1 MENDAQLVTYEQDIN
16 LREIIYLLRIKWW
29 IIAICFIVAVI
40 GATIYSYLIANPVYS
55 ANALL
60 FVGKEPGEEDDP
72 YSIAQ
77 MQVNERLVM
86 DYREII
92 KSRTAAN
99 EVIKRLDLK
108 VKPEYLQRG
117 MNVTTVSNSRMFKI
131 SFESTDPEF
140 AADVVNEMSQV
151 IIIKAAEIV
160 DVENVRVVDDA
171 EVPTSPI
178 KPNKKM
184 NIAIAGVIGLMVGI
198 GIIIAAEY
206 FDNTIKNAED
216 VQKYLGLSILGEIP
230 AFEGERRQGQNGSRK
245 RKAIA
250 SLSFRPNGK

>member
-1 MENDAQLVTYEQDIN
+1 
-16 LREIIYLLRIKWW
+16 
-29 IIAICFIVAVI
+29 
-40 GATIYSYLIANPVYS
+40 
-55 ANALL
+55 
-60 FVGKEPGEEDDP
+60 
-72 YSIAQ
+72 
-77 MQVNERLVM
+77 
-86 DYREII
+86 
-92 KSRTAAN
+92 
-99 EVIKRLDLK
+99 
-108 VKPEYLQRG
+108 
-117 MNVTTVSNSRMFKI
+117 
-131 SFESTDPEF
+131 
-140 AADVVNEMSQV
+140 MSQV

-160 DVENVRVVDDA
+160 DVENVKVVDDA

>member
-1 MENDAQLVTYEQDIN
+1 
-16 LREIIYLLRIKWW
+16 
-29 IIAICFIVAVI
+29 
-40 GATIYSYLIANPVYS
+40 
-55 ANALL
+55 
-60 FVGKEPGEEDDP
+60 
-72 YSIAQ
+72 
-77 MQVNERLVM
+77 
-86 DYREII
+86 
-92 KSRTAAN
+92 
-99 EVIKRLDLK
+99 
-108 VKPEYLQRG
+108 
-117 MNVTTVSNSRMFKI
+117 MFKI

-160 DVENVRVVDDA
+160 DVENVKVVDDA

-230 AFEGERRQGQNGSRK
+230 AFEGERRQGQSGSRK